1 MSNADP
7 QLANATG
14 LDAAA
19 IARQQ
24 RRLLRA
30 GQTPWLNEL
39 LARRMAERLQWIKVD
54 VREALLWQ
62 GLHGGGAAAL
72 QARYPQARCRA
83 VEEAALP
90 LLEARRRFWQRRD
103 WVEPAQL
110 QPGSVQLVWA
120 SQLLHASV
128 NPRALMARWLELLAV
143 DGFLMF
149 SAFGPDSFIEL
160 RQLYDREGFGAL
172 APQWIDL
179 HDLGDLLVETGYA
192 EPVMDQE
199 RIQLSWADADSLWRD
214 LAAIGGNLHRDR
226 FAGLRTPRWRTR
238 WLQAVES
245 LRGADGRLQLTLE
258 FVCGHAIKP
267 APRLA
272 VTAETRV
279 SVAQLR
285 EQLRQPRR

>member
-1 MSNADP
+1 MPTADP
-7 QLANATG
+7 QLSQATG
-14 LDAAA
+14 LDAVA

-39 LARRMAERLQWIKVD
+39 LAARMAERLQWIKAE

-62 GLHGGGAAAL
+62 GLHGGGLAAL
-72 QARYPQARCRA
+72 QTRYPQARLRA
-83 VEEAALP
+83 VEQQALP
-90 LLEARRRFWQRRD
+90 LLESRRRFWQRRD
-103 WVEPAQL
+103 WVQPAQL
-110 QPGSVQLVWA
+110 QPGGVQLIWA
-120 SQLLHASV
+120 SQLLHASEQ
-128 NPRALMARWLELLAV
+128 PRQLMARWLELLAV
-143 DGFLMF
+143 DGFVMF

-160 RQLYDREGFGAL
+160 RRLYAREGFGEL

-179 HDLGDLLVETGYA
+179 HDLGDMLVETGFA

-199 RIQLSWADADSLWRD
+199 RIQLSWADGEALWRD
-214 LAAIGGNLHRDR
+214 LAAIGGNLHRAR
-226 FAGLRTPRWRTR
+226 FAGLRTPRWRAR
-238 WLQAVES
+238 WLQAVEG

-267 APRLA
+267 VPRLP

-285 EQLRQPRR
+285 EQLRQSRG